1 MFEDGEGAET
11 GTGVED
17 SLGDERREHLRVG
30 QGGWVGEGEDV
41 IYAGGQVG
49 ELGR

>member
-30 QGGWVGEGEDV
+30 QGGWVGEGE
-41 IYAGGQVG
+41 GG
-49 ELGR
+49 RM